1 MQIDKIKLQLLLA
14 EKELSAK
21 DLAEMAEISPQTISK
36 IIKKGRSKP
45 KTIGKIAKALGVE
58 PAELVV
64 F

>member
-1 MQIDKIKLQLLLA
+1 
-14 EKELSAK
+14 
-21 DLAEMAEISPQTISK
+21 MAEISPQTISK
-36 IIKKGRSKP
+36 IIKMEDLSK

>member
-36 IIKKGRSKP
+36 IIKNGRSKP